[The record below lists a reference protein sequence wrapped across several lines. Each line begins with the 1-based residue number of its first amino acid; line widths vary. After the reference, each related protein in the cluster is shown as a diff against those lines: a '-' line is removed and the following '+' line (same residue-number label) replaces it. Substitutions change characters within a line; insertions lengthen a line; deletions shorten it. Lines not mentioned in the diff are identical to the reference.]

1 MSGQWTWYLYN
12 YPGAQGSLTP
22 MIQDVATLPI
32 FMSPYFSGSPQALIQ
47 NKNIF
52 LLHVHHRIQGSM
64 VPVSPGVPILS
75 RCHPQQH
82 TQKNPQFMERP
93 NASQKRLLSLFPGSQ
108 GITFGSYNPKNK
120 NIKGPENSSSLEI
133 ITTFPL
139 HPSTPTQDGRGMKWN
154 SSWSMGT
161 DARRGHTHQ
170 SVHSLRRTRALQAAH
185 SSCSC

>member
-1 MSGQWTWYLYN
+1 MWLLSQYSCLHTFLVRPRHLYRTKTSFCYMYITGYKEAWCLCLQVFPYYLAVIHSN
-12 YPGAQGSLTP
+12 TH
-22 MIQDVATLPI
+22 
-32 FMSPYFSGSPQALIQ
+32 
-47 NKNIF
+47 K
-52 LLHVHHRIQGSM
+52 
-64 VPVSPGVPILS
+64 
-75 RCHPQQH
+75 
-82 TQKNPQFMERP
+82 KNPQFMERP

-133 ITTFPL
+133 ITTSPL